1 MSYKP
6 EINLANCNP
15 NIYKSLERTAC
26 NTSRGGKKKRRT
38 QKGGNRCLVPKN
50 PTPSSYWPGPP
61 NPAPPNPVPSPSCQ
75 LPHFRPL
82 VLSQFGGNP
91 YQHPDFYRRNNHLV
105 HYSQEDL
112 DYNQAM
118 EEENAQKIREYQN
131 QQRLDE
137 ISNRSPPEEPLS
149 RRAMYAPPPQI
160 SHSIAPR
167 VPPSA
172 SRAVPLIGRQQPF
185 IGHPDSRLRST
196 RRSRR
201 ITAMHTRENGTTG
214 GKKYKRHTRKAKKY
228 KRHTYKR

>member
-6 EINLANCNP
+6 EIQLSNCNP

-26 NTSRGGKKKRRT
+26 NTSRGGKKRRK
-38 QKGGNRCLVPKN
+38 QKGGNRCLVPNN

-91 YQHPDFYRRNNHLV
+91 YR
-105 HYSQEDL
+105 
-112 DYNQAM
+112 
-118 EEENAQKIREYQN
+118 
-131 QQRLDE
+131 
-137 ISNRSPPEEPLS
+137 
-149 RRAMYAPPPQI
+149 
-160 SHSIAPR
+160 
-167 VPPSA
+167 
-172 SRAVPLIGRQQPF
+172 
-185 IGHPDSRLRST
+185 HPDSRPRST

-201 ITAMHTRENGTTG
+201 ITATHTRENGTTG